1 MVDVQ
6 QSSQFLLGGLY
17 LWSIKSIYVI
27 YSLGALRINYSLR
40 FWSLCISSAITVM
53 MDTLEQLP
61 W

>member
-6 QSSQFLLGGLY
+6 QSSQFLFLGLY
-17 LWSIKSIYVI
+17 LWSVKSIYVI
-27 YSLGALRINYSLR
+27 YSLGALMISYSLR
-40 FWSLCISSAITVM
+40 FWSLCISSATTVM